1 VFTGIV
7 DSIGTVHSL
16 EQQQGGLNLYLETAY
31 TDLQLGESV
40 AVDGVCLTVAQLS
53 DERLFLAHAS
63 SETLQHTTLGEL
75 QVRQQ
80 VHLERAACPT
90 TRLGGHVVTGHVDG
104 LAVLKH
110 MQADAECQHLHLTA
124 PKHLVRFIA
133 PKGSVA
139 LNGTSLTVNRVTGNN
154 FEVMLVPH
162 TLAVT
167 SFGGYA
173 SGQRLNLEVD
183 ILAKYVA
190 QLLGKPGV
198 DVS

>member
-1 VFTGIV
+1 MFTGLI
-7 DSIGTVHSL
+7 DSIGTVRSL
-16 EQQQGGLNLYLETAY
+16 EPQQGGLKLHVLTDYA
-31 TDLQLGESV
+31 DLQLGESV
-40 AVDGVCLTVAQLS
+40 AVDGVCLTVAQLR
-53 DERLFLAHAS
+53 ERLFVAHAS
-63 SETLQHTTLGEL
+63 GETLQHTNFGEL
-75 QVRQQ
+75 QVGQQ

-104 LAVLKH
+104 VAVLKH

-139 LNGTSLTVNRVTGNN
+139 VNGTSLTVNRVTGNE

-167 SFGGYA
+167 CFGRYTT
-173 SGQRLNLEVD
+173 GQRVNLEID